1 MESSDFTKGPILGPL
16 LKFALPV
23 LFAILLQSLYG
34 AVDLL
39 IVGQFSDSANVSAVS
54 TASQIVQTLTYVITD
69 IAMGTTI
76 LLGQMI
82 GEGKRD
88 MAGEVIGASIA
99 MFAVLGIAVAVL
111 MQFAAGP
118 VASLMNAPEEAFSQ
132 TTAYIRICCGGAVFI
147 VAYNVLGSIF
157 RGIGNSKIPLMAVAI
172 AAILNIFGDL
182 LFVKGFGME
191 QPARLM
197 QP

>member
-76 LLGQMI
+76 LLGQLL

-88 MAGEVIGASIA
+88 RAGDVVGASIA
-99 MFAVLGIAVAVL
+99 LFA
-111 MQFAAGP
+111 
-118 VASLMNAPEEAFSQ
+118 
-132 TTAYIRICCGGAVFI
+132 
-147 VAYNVLGSIF
+147 
-157 RGIGNSKIPLMAVAI
+157 
-172 AAILNIFGDL
+172 
-182 LFVKGFGME
+182 
-191 QPARLM
+191 
-197 QP
+197 